1 MGLGRAQHG
10 SKIGRK
16 SVQRGSLEAPGR
28 ALGGPW
34 AALEGPWDAKAD
46 FRAILGALGTPF
58 GGSKML
64 ENVLESHLKFVVNS
78 ELSFG
83 PSGGRGGPFWARCW
97 GHLGLDFGPPGAI
110 CNFSKK

>member
-1 MGLGRAQHG
+1 MVPKWAENQFKMAPWRLLG
-10 SKIGRK
+10 
-16 SVQRGSLEAPGR
+16 E
-28 ALGGPW
+28 PW
-34 AALEGPWDAKAD
+34 AALGQPSGGPGA
-46 FRAILGALGTPF
+46 RRPILERFWVPLGTPF

-64 ENVLESHLKFVVNS
+64 ENVLEIHLKFVVKS

-83 PSGGRGGPFWARCW
+83 PSGGRGGAFWARFL